1 MFAGFMHATTHEMD
15 LKKNMQNLLQ
25 GQWNRPFR
33 VGLTRDFLNPD
44 GSLGFGDI
52 GLDLLDGTDGVEW
65 EFLPHSAPELCAEQ
79 IHDYDALM
87 VLGPRVTARTFAGV
101 ERLALVARFGVGY
114 DNIDV
119 DACTQCG
126 VALTIT
132 PDGVRRPVAASVLA
146 LLLALSH
153 KLLIKDRLTREGRWS
168 ERLGHMG
175 SGLTNRTLGIIGLG
189 NIGREVFRL
198 TAPLSMRHLAT
209 DPRID
214 PRAIADES
222 VSLVDLETL
231 LRESDFVVVCCALS
245 EETQH
250 LLNAERLAYMKPTA
264 YLINVA
270 RGPIVD
276 QRALTAAL
284 LEKRI
289 AGAGLDVFEQEP
301 IEMDDPLLKLDNVI
315 LSPHALCWTDE
326 CFLGNGTSAIASILD
341 VAAGRAPQHV
351 VNAPVLDLPLFQRK
365 LRRYTRDKE

>member
-1 MFAGFMHATTHEMD
+1 MH
-15 LKKNMQNLLQ
+15 NLPH

-33 VGLTRDFLNPD
+33 VGLTQDFLNPD

-52 GLDLLDGTDGVEW
+52 GLDRLDGADGVEW
-65 EFLPHSAPELCAEQ
+65 EFLPNSGPELCAEQ

-87 VLGPRVTARTFAGV
+87 VLGPRVTARTFSGV
-101 ERLALVARFGVGY
+101 ERLSLVARFGVGY
-114 DNIDV
+114 DNVDV

-132 PDGVRRPVAASVLA
+132 PEGVRRPVATSVLT

-168 ERLGHMG
+168 ERLDHMG
-175 SGLTNRTLGIIGLG
+175 SGLTDRTLGIIGLG
-189 NIGREVFRL
+189 NIGREVFHL

-209 DPRID
+209 DPRVNAQD
-214 PRAIADES
+214 VADES

-245 EETQH
+245 EETHH
-250 LLNAERLAYMKPTA
+250 LIDSERLAWMKPTA

-284 LEKRI
+284 LERRI

-301 IEMDDPLLKLDNVI
+301 IGMDDPLLKLDNVI

-326 CFLGNGTSAIASILD
+326 CFLGNGTGAIDSILD
-341 VAAGRAPQHV
+341 VAAGRAPQYV
-351 VNAPVLDLPLFQRK
+351 VNASVLDLPSFQRK
-365 LRRYTRDKE
+365 LRRYAGDKD